1 MYQPWRAFAT
11 IINLCLTG
19 KTSGFER
26 PRAPVLQILWGI
38 VNRADIDYAE
48 RIWEEFTQC
57 IHSFIEDKMNLNIH
71 AGGKKKV
78 TPLVIPGVRF
88 TKLIINHLQSR
99 HVFHKRPGSP
109 LHMPYDEYDLG
120 YLKFSFKN
128 TKRVRFGMTIPNTLI
143 TEDIRTT
150 SYYPEYVA
158 KVAKYQRFLT
168 GEEVSDDEAPPP
180 KPSKGA
186 KPKTTKKSTST
197 QQTKPKTKPS
207 TTKTTKSASS
217 QPPKPKPKP
226 KPAPAKPREKK
237 RKRTLQ
243 LRDEF
248 IDEGVPATEPRVDDE
263 EAIVQKV
270 PQESMNDAYPA
281 HQGPLP
287 PVVFREPDSGKLQPL
302 PEVQGKG
309 KEKVGEEQAAQVLLN
324 LQTPKKKNPAEQF
337 IFQRC
342 TPATAEP
349 SGIVESLSLYAELGL
364 TDSGTESDEE
374 VSHEMNAQG
383 QEEGQG
389 GTNAGDAGISQTPS
403 SHVVHVGPNLD
414 HMDLG
419 IAEASSQPNTEQM
432 DDEFIATAYPKVQ
445 ENLKLPTEGKVR
457 LEELAS
463 SAGTLSSM
471 KNLDKDLSFTDQ
483 FLVEKSQEDEPE
495 KTNTEAE
502 VQSMVTV
509 PILQDTSSVPLMTT
523 PVIDIT
529 DPQSDSTTVPASMPT
544 TTATVTETTTTTVLP
559 PPPQPQQDVSTSIL
573 IQTIGQLEQ
582 NIANLVEA
590 NQALEE
596 RLDKQGNMIHQ
607 LETQDLSR
615 LIREQ
620 TVEFIDSQEIDR
632 KIKESVKEVVTASV
646 QHAMRAPLRARFKD
660 LPTSDM
666 KEILLQRMLEENYDK
681 GHEDHKM
688 AYEALQKS
696 IIRDESE
703 KFDADK
709 AEERTKKKSKQDSPK
724 TPPGSPPPPPPPP
737 PPSGASGASGPTGAS
752 DSAQDPPPPPPSSTT
767 NRGDKSQSSAAP
779 GSSKTTASTEYTA
792 WTTTTSRLK
801 PAASSVPEDVL
812 MHEESDFEAQDMGS
826 DDEDS
831 GSRHIPKVSL
841 NQEWFKPLSEK
852 ERPATPEPAWSI
864 PSSSLPVP
872 NNNWA
877 FSLASSFIPPP
888 ENSLLLQTGPAYEV
902 VKAFHPD
909 VIHLQFQME
918 ECHKLLTNQVD
929 EGLLRYNV
937 SRPLPLGG
945 PPASYGISHWWFKRQ
960 QFYIERHS
968 ADTNRRAIVRT
979 HMRILSVVRI
989 EVFSL
994 YGYDYMKK
1002 IVLRRADNQEYT
1014 IAESDFK
1021 DLYPSDF
1028 EDLYLLNLQGHLNH
1042 LPPKDKKILST
1053 AVNLWIRNLVIRKR
1067 VEDFQLGIE
1076 SYQTQL
1082 NLTKPRWEATGLE
1095 FMHDYKIL
1103 DSPRAVVF
1111 RDKFWTTNDVI
1122 KSKQFMFAIQKR
1134 LKLRR
1139 IFRNLESF
1147 VGGRIREGDYR
1158 LLQRTE

>member
-1 MYQPWRAFAT
+1 MDTVASCNSSIRRICCKPFICWKRF
-11 IINLCLTG
+11 I
-19 KTSGFER
+19 
-26 PRAPVLQILWGI
+26 PR
-38 VNRADIDYAE
+38 
-48 RIWEEFTQC
+48 
-57 IHSFIEDKMNLNIH
+57 
-71 AGGKKKV
+71 
-78 TPLVIPGVRF
+78 
-88 TKLIINHLQSR
+88 
-99 HVFHKRPGSP
+99 
-109 LHMPYDEYDLG
+109 
-120 YLKFSFKN
+120 
-128 TKRVRFGMTIPNTLI
+128 
-143 TEDIRTT
+143 
-150 SYYPEYVA
+150 
-158 KVAKYQRFLT
+158 
-168 GEEVSDDEAPPP
+168 
-180 KPSKGA
+180 SK
-186 KPKTTKKSTST
+186 
-197 QQTKPKTKPS
+197 
-207 TTKTTKSASS
+207 
-217 QPPKPKPKP
+217 
-226 KPAPAKPREKK
+226 
-237 RKRTLQ
+237 
-243 LRDEF
+243 
-248 IDEGVPATEPRVDDE
+248 
-263 EAIVQKV
+263 
-270 PQESMNDAYPA
+270 
-281 HQGPLP
+281 
-287 PVVFREPDSGKLQPL
+287 
-302 PEVQGKG
+302 
-309 KEKVGEEQAAQVLLN
+309 
-324 LQTPKKKNPAEQF
+324 
-337 IFQRC
+337 
-342 TPATAEP
+342 
-349 SGIVESLSLYAELGL
+349 
-364 TDSGTESDEE
+364 
-374 VSHEMNAQG
+374 
-383 QEEGQG
+383 
-389 GTNAGDAGISQTPS
+389 
-403 SHVVHVGPNLD
+403 
-414 HMDLG
+414 
-419 IAEASSQPNTEQM
+419 
-432 DDEFIATAYPKVQ
+432 
-445 ENLKLPTEGKVR
+445 
-457 LEELAS
+457 
-463 SAGTLSSM
+463 
-471 KNLDKDLSFTDQ
+471 
-483 FLVEKSQEDEPE
+483 EKSQEDKPE
-495 KTNTEAE
+495 KTNTKAE

-509 PILQDTSSVPLMTT
+509 PIFQDTSSVPLMTT

-544 TTATVTETTTTTVLP
+544 TTATVTETTTTITVLP
-559 PPPQPQQDVSTSIL
+559 PPPQPLQDVSTSIL

-582 NIANLVEA
+582 NIADLVEA

-607 LETQDLSR
+607 LESRDLSR

-646 QHAMRAPLRARFKD
+646 QHAMRAPLHAHFKD

-666 KEILLQRMLEENYDK
+666 KEILLQRMLEENYDN
-681 GHEDHKM
+681 GHEDHKI

-696 IIRDESE
+696 IIRDESD

-724 TPPGSPPPPPPPP
+724 TPPGSPPSPPPPLPS
-737 PPSGASGASGPTGAS
+737 SGASGASGTTGAS

-767 NRGDKSQSSAAP
+767 NRGDQSHSSAAP
-779 GSSKTTASTEYTA
+779 GSSKTAASTTYTA
-792 WTTTTSRLK
+792 WTTTTSRLT

-812 MHEESDFEAQDMGS
+812 MHEESEFKAHDMGF
-826 DDEDS
+826 DDENS

-841 NQEWFKPLSEK
+841 NQEWFKPLFEK

-864 PSSSLPVP
+864 PLSSLPVP

-877 FSLASSFIPPP
+877 SALASSFIPPP
-888 ENSLLLQTGPAYEV
+888 ENSLLSQTGDIGVFIDWFRKKQGITELTPEHLEGPAYKV

-929 EGLLRYNV
+929 EGLLRLAV
-937 SRPLPLGG
+937 SITKMKA
-945 PPASYGISHWWFKRQ
+945 ASYPDAGLEQMRQ
-960 QFYIERHS
+960 QFYIKRHS
-968 ADTNRRAIVRT
+968 ADTNRRAIVKT

-1053 AVNLWIRNLVIRKR
+1053 VVNLWIRNLVIKKW
-1067 VEDFQLGIE
+1067 VKDFQFGIE

-1095 FMHDYKIL
+1095 FIHDYKIL

-1111 RDKFWTTNDVI
+1111 KDKYGMQMIMRFNEIYKFSDGTLQQIDEALDYRVKEFNVNKVNPGLNTRFWTMNDVI